1 MTDIDFDE
9 LDRAVNSLI
18 GAKPVSDTPAPTT
31 PGDTSTSVQVTNG
44 SAPQSSVPSPAA
56 MPPLATRRTSG
67 RFMDVVHPSSDMR
80 TSPPAQT
87 PAAAAMDPVAP
98 SMPTVL
104 APAMPDTQPHDMPDP
119 LDFHGFDAPTPDS
132 SASSVAAVSTTPL
145 ETPFIAD
152 AKVEKRPLGA
162 FSAAPAEGVPPV
174 EMESQPST
182 SIAPEASADTPAVEP
197 EKSEESAN
205 VDTPLPAE
213 LGDDLLSIESNETI
227 SQQSEVPVAVA
238 AATPTQE
245 QPPVVSIT
253 QQYTESPSTGDAPA
267 TTSIFDTDAYKKPL
281 AHPKKKSSGWLVVL
295 WIALLLIV
303 GAGAGAAV
311 YFYVLPLL

>member
-18 GAKPVSDTPAPTT
+18 GAKPATDAPAPA
-31 PGDTSTSVQVTNG
+31 PVADTSTSVQVT
-44 SAPQSSVPSPAA
+44 SEPSLQPVSSPAA
-56 MPPLATRRTSG
+56 VQPLAARRTSG

-80 TSPPAQT
+80 TST
-87 PAAAAMDPVAP
+87 PAPAESTTPEPQAP
-98 SMPTVL
+98 SALVTPTPS
-104 APAMPDTQPHDMPDP
+104 ASDAQPHDMPDP
-119 LDFHGFDAPTPDS
+119 LDFHGFEAPTPDADTKTDAPVS
-132 SASSVAAVSTTPL
+132 STPL

-162 FSAAPAEGVPPV
+162 FSAAATTEVAPSVSLDTEPSVQTPSEARVDAPV
-174 EMESQPST
+174 
-182 SIAPEASADTPAVEP
+182 VEP
-197 EKSEESAN
+197 EKKDEPADI
-205 VDTPLPAE
+205 DTPLPAE
-213 LGDDLLSIESNETI
+213 LGDDLLSIESNENVP
-227 SQQSEVPVAVA
+227 QQTEAPVAVT
-238 AATPTQE
+238 ATTATDE

-253 QQYTESPSTGDAPA
+253 QQYAESPSTGDAPA

-295 WIALLLIV
+295 WIAILLIV